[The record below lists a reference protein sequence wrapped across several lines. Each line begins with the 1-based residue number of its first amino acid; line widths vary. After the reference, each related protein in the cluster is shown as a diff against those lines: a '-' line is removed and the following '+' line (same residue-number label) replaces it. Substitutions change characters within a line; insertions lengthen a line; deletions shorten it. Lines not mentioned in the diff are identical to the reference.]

1 MVISGEVSFS
11 WLPFFL
17 NAPFSSFLKWFI
29 SVYVKFLSSKRVIKI
44 LRFAEKLFNN
54 PSDKMR
60 PLRYMSRAWR
70 GLLEHIPSSFQ
81 REYSASIHAGSG
93 YITNFAKLFF
103 FVWKSWDCGHLRVLA
118 MWALTKAENPCFK
131 RTRFASHSPQKERI
145 CVQYC
150 FKLVITYFTV

>member
-1 MVISGEVSFS
+1 M
-11 WLPFFL
+11 
-17 NAPFSSFLKWFI
+17 
-29 SVYVKFLSSKRVIKI
+29 IKN

-81 REYSASIHAGSG
+81 REYSASIHAGSS

-103 FVWKSWDCGHLRVLA
+103 FCVKKLGVWAFAGISNLVGTE
-118 MWALTKAENPCFK
+118 ALTKAE
-131 RTRFASHSPQKERI
+131 THAS
-145 CVQYC
+145 
-150 FKLVITYFTV
+150 